1 VRWRDALS
9 CASGARSAADPL
21 AVADSARAARWCDRI
36 VSAIDSQS
44 PPDMLVLHLQ
54 EVGGKHKEN
63 VPLLLRKGDILS
75 ETLHDVTLRVQ
86 QLYHDAGS
94 AVWISKLVMKGFA
107 PAGFALDPLSP
118 TGASPCDDGD
128 FNDDTENPYETVPSE
143 EACEWTDDKLL
154 PQGRSAEFSALAS
167 IYMAKVEL
175 LDARRLCLVDLDSQ
189 ALLDPREALFAW
201 GRDTLTA
208 FLPRRSVCRHAK
220 VHVSSRKGFLM
231 TRWFVGQG
239 FEKTASEGSK
249 CAWFNIINL
258 HLIHDEHN
266 GEASKATPSSTAVM
280 RSKMMALILHLLR
293 VDGTVPTVAAGDFNF
308 RLDLQD
314 VIQKSEGRIRVLGKS
329 EIQHDVVGEDSWN
342 RWRPFDRELKRFN
355 EAHPAHELLEV
366 TEPASRWPCTFS
378 LNTDTGSYS
387 TKRFPAWTDR
397 ILGTRAFWSLAADD
411 VPVGTGGGGGE
422 GRGEEAAGSRGG
434 GLMYRCVGMETI
446 ADHSAVY
453 MCLDLCV

>member
-1 VRWRDALS
+1 LS
-9 CASGARSAADPL
+9 CAPGARPAADPL
-21 AVADSARAARWCDRI
+21 AVADAARAARWCNRI
-36 VSAIDSQS
+36 VSAVDSKS
-44 PPDMLVLHLQ
+44 LPDMLVLHLQ

-75 ETLHDVTLRVQ
+75 ETLHDVTQRIQ
-86 QLYHDAGS
+86 QLYQDAGS
-94 AVWISKLVMKGFA
+94 AVWISQLIMKGFA

-118 TGASPCDDGD
+118 TGTSPCDDD
-128 FNDDTENPYETVPSE
+128 AALNDDKENTDETVPSDE
-143 EACEWTDDKLL
+143 VCEWADDTLL

-167 IYMAKVEL
+167 IYIAKVNV
-175 LDARRLCLVDLDSQ
+175 LDARRLCLVDMDSQ
-189 ALLDPREALFAW
+189 ALLDPREALRAW
-201 GRDTLTA
+201 GRDTLTE
-208 FLPRRSVCRHAK
+208 FLPHRNVCRHAK

-239 FEKTASEGSK
+239 CEKTASEGSK
-249 CAWFNIINL
+249 RGQCGWFNIINL
-258 HLIHDEHN
+258 HLIHDDHN
-266 GEASKATPSSTAVM
+266 GEASKAMPSPTAVL
-280 RSKMMALILHLLR
+280 RGKMMALILHLLR
-293 VDGTVPTVAAGDFNF
+293 VDGAVPTVAAGDFNF

-314 VIQKSEGRIRVLGKS
+314 VIQKSEGRVRVLSKS

-342 RWRPFDRELKRFN
+342 RLRPFDRELKRFN

-378 LNTDTGSYS
+378 LDVDTGGYN

-411 VPVGTGGGGGE
+411 VPVCTGGGE
-422 GRGEEAAGSRGG
+422 GRWGEAAGSRCA
-434 GLMYRCVGMETI
+434 GLTYSCVGMETI

-453 MCLDLCV
+453 MCLNLCV